1 MKYLSLIVVA
11 LAQLMFAQTTFAG
24 ATVDNSAEI
33 EAAIIPTV
41 ETEFVNVIN
50 TFDKAKIIAQFGEPA
65 KADDVKIKGSG
76 KIVASIWHYHFINTT
91 ADGTY
96 YETTELDFIDDKVVS
111 VVFLNND
118 GAEGSDKGI
127 TYDVPSGSP
136 AM

>member
-1 MKYLSLIVVA
+1 MKYLAVIVMA
-11 LAQLMFAQTTFAG
+11 LAQVIFALSAFAG
-24 ATVDNSAEI
+24 ATPNNAESQ
-33 EAAIIPTV
+33 ATIIPIV
-41 ETEFVNVIN
+41 ESEFVNVIN
-50 TFDKAKIIAQFGEPA
+50 GFDKAKIIAQFGEPA

-118 GAEGSDKGI
+118 GAEGEANG
-127 TYDVPSGSP
+127 TVYEVPAGAP
-136 AM
+136 AL